1 MRQPEKVI
9 EIALKGKSPDSVSPW
24 EVIAL
29 ALAYEMLGQR
39 EESLATIRKMT
50 ATDSIYQAFA
60 GALLARLGRRDD
72 AEAILAGMKA
82 QKGYV
87 PSFQLAMLY
96 LGLGQTDDTFRY
108 LEKAY
113 EDRSTNLFD
122 WVSLDP
128 HWAVVRDDPRY
139 RDLLR
144 RLRLPPPAAPRGGI

>member
-1 MRQPEKVI
+1 MTLPK
-9 EIALKGKSPDSVSPW
+9 ATSAYGKSF
-24 EVIAL
+24 L
-29 ALAYEMLGQR
+29 ARKLERGRTL
-39 EESLATIRKMT
+39 LATIRKMT
-50 ATDSIYQAFA
+50 AADSIYQAFA
-60 GALLARLGRRDD
+60 GALLARLGRRDE

-87 PSFQLAMLY
+87 PSFQLAMLH

-128 HWAVVRDDPRY
+128 
-139 RDLLR
+139 
-144 RLRLPPPAAPRGGI
+144 